1 MLRFDKVK
9 IAKKEFYGAKK
20 TNKNLG
26 CWCWQYSYIKLIET
40 LNNSKYLIRYWWSYN
55 TISFDIT

>member
-9 IAKKEFYGAKK
+9 IAAKKEFYGAKK

-26 CWCWQYSYIKLIET
+26 CWCWQYSYIKINWNIE
-40 LNNSKYLIRYWWSYN
+40 
-55 TISFDIT
+55 